1 MAEGVEPGDFDD
13 LIDEALE
20 PEDDEFIDIPL
31 ADSTSIHNE
40 EAALESLTGG
50 SLADA
55 RRGLLKSKVDAFLKV
70 VAGREGLLPGPYVYD
85 EFVLGE
91 DKRTLYLKDGLTQ
104 VTWKNDSTRYRVLS
118 SLGKADFIRTHLF
131 PDYTG
136 GHAKPTERQISA
148 LQRVDKSATAA
159 LQGVE
164 NIELVDLPQRVSGVS
179 GAVATLAQ
187 QEASFTIDDSQLPMR
202 EILGLNEALKRTRG
216 ALVDN
221 LAKLS
226 QLDADIT
233 QAEQELGGEEAA
245 NDPEKKRRIQER
257 LNQQRDERAS
267 RLEVSAVNREA
278 LRSQISRIR
287 ETVERVLNKDTT
299 LAERLRTLFREQ
311 GVTIASVLTALGFI
325 VSTVVL
331 AFQNMLG
338 GGWPTPTPTPSGH
351 DGATGWVKKQLKT
364 LASWL
369 KTLAGKAAAAL
380 PGVIGAIVSWLLK
393 TAGSVSVW
401 LAEHLW
407 ALAIALVAAAAVY
420 MRDYRAIK

>member
-104 VTWKNDSTRYRVLS
+104 VTWKNDSTRYRVLQ
-118 SLGKADFIRTHLF
+118 SLGTADFIRTHLF
-131 PDYTG
+131 PEYTTRR
-136 GHAKPTERQISA
+136 AKPTEQQVVA
-148 LQRVDKSATAA
+148 LTAADSQMIDA
-159 LQGVE
+159 LQGIE
-164 NIELVDLPQRVSGVS
+164 TIELQDLPQRASNVDI
-179 GAVATLAQ
+179 AVQALVAE
-187 QEASFTIDDSQLPMR
+187 QETSFGGLPER

-233 QAEQELGGEEAA
+233 QAEQELGA
-245 NDPEKKRRIQER
+245 KRRP
-257 LNQQRDERAS
+257 
-267 RLEVSAVNREA
+267 
-278 LRSQISRIR
+278 
-287 ETVERVLNKDTT
+287 TT
-299 LAERLRTLFREQ
+299 LKR
-311 GVTIASVLTALGFI
+311 
-325 VSTVVL
+325 
-331 AFQNMLG
+331 
-338 GGWPTPTPTPSGH
+338 SGAYRN
-351 DGATGWVKKQLKT
+351 DSINSATS
-364 LASWL
+364 ARP
-369 KTLAGKAAAAL
+369 A
-380 PGVIGAIVSWLLK
+380 
-393 TAGSVSVW
+393 
-401 LAEHLW
+401 
-407 ALAIALVAAAAVY
+407 
-420 MRDYRAIK
+420 